1 MRYYSNHS
9 AAKIITILFLVLVIV
24 GIFMGTDIIV
34 SVIGEILNAVMPCVI
49 VLGGLYILIRS
60 MFR

>member
-9 AAKIITILFLVLVIV
+9 AAKIIPILFLVLVIV

-34 SVIGEILNAVMPCVI
+34 FVIGEILNAVMPCVI

>member
-24 GIFMGTDIIV
+24 RIFMGTDIIV
-34 SVIGEILNAVMPCVI
+34 FVIGEILNAVMPCVI

>member
-1 MRYYSNHS
+1 MIYYSNHS

-34 SVIGEILNAVMPCVI
+34 FVIGEILNAVMPCVI

>member
-9 AAKIITILFLVLVIV
+9 AAKIITILFLILVIV

-34 SVIGEILNAVMPCVI
+34 FVIGEILNAVMPCVI

>member
-34 SVIGEILNAVMPCVI
+34 FVIGEILNAVMPCVI